1 MREPFGTIIIEY
13 NSIYLRIYLRGST
26 NMESTIEYESINI
39 GVVNHCLSSS
49 GEPSSANSLNSP
61 SGFLA
66 ELYLASRI
74 ETQSNLMNSKWH
86 IHYRE

>member
-1 MREPFGTIIIEY
+1 LREPFGTIMIEY
-13 NSIYLRIYLRGST
+13 NTIIKERNFRGST

-39 GVVNHCLSSS
+39 GVINHNLSSS

-74 ETQSNLMNSKWH
+74 ETQSNLVNSKWH

>member
-1 MREPFGTIIIEY
+1 
-13 NSIYLRIYLRGST
+13 
-26 NMESTIEYESINI
+26 METTIEYENI
-39 GVVNHCLSSS
+39 TTGITNLNLSASS
-49 GEPSSANSLNSP
+49 EPSSANSLNSP

-66 ELYLASRI
+66 ELYLGPRI

>member
-1 MREPFGTIIIEY
+1 
-13 NSIYLRIYLRGST
+13 
-26 NMESTIEYESINI
+26 MESTIEYESINT
-39 GVVNHCLSSS
+39 GVVNHNLSSS